1 MYDINKKLIF
11 GKSGYKLIVTNI
23 RKYNLFNRMIESPG
37 LMRELFLSAA
47 HDFLECEHPLEAG
60 KCLENAKE
68 FSLAADLY
76 RKTNMVTF
84 SLYNQ

>member
-1 MYDINKKLIF
+1 MLLNY
-11 GKSGYKLIVTNI
+11 
-23 RKYNLFNRMIESPG
+23 RMIEYPAQ
-37 LMRELFLSAA
+37 MQELFLSAA

-68 FSLAADLY
+68 LSLAADLY

-84 SLYNQ
+84 SFLTNLLRQTNGCLL

>member
-1 MYDINKKLIF
+1 
-11 GKSGYKLIVTNI
+11 
-23 RKYNLFNRMIESPG
+23 MIEHPAQ
-37 LMRELFLSAA
+37 MRELFLSAA

-68 FSLAADLY
+68 LSLAADLY

-84 SLYNQ
+84 YFLINILRQANSCRLKVKH

>member
-1 MYDINKKLIF
+1 
-11 GKSGYKLIVTNI
+11 
-23 RKYNLFNRMIESPG
+23 MIEYPAQ
-37 LMRELFLSAA
+37 MRELFLSAA

-68 FSLAADLY
+68 LSLAADLY

-84 SLYNQ
+84 YFLITILRQANGCRLQVKH

>member
-1 MYDINKKLIF
+1 
-11 GKSGYKLIVTNI
+11 
-23 RKYNLFNRMIESPG
+23 MIEHPAQ
-37 LMRELFLSAA
+37 MQELFLSAA

-68 FSLAADLY
+68 LSLAADLY

-84 SLYNQ
+84 YFLINILRQANSCRLQVKH

>member
-1 MYDINKKLIF
+1 
-11 GKSGYKLIVTNI
+11 
-23 RKYNLFNRMIESPG
+23 MIEYPAQ
-37 LMRELFLSAA
+37 MRELFLSAA

-84 SLYNQ
+84 YFLINILRQANGCRLQVKH

>member
-1 MYDINKKLIF
+1 
-11 GKSGYKLIVTNI
+11 
-23 RKYNLFNRMIESPG
+23 MIEHPAQ
-37 LMRELFLSAA
+37 MRELFLSAA

-68 FSLAADLY
+68 LSLAADLY

-84 SLYNQ
+84 

>member
-1 MYDINKKLIF
+1 
-11 GKSGYKLIVTNI
+11 
-23 RKYNLFNRMIESPG
+23 MIEHPAQ
-37 LMRELFLSAA
+37 MRELFLSAA

-68 FSLAADLY
+68 LSLAADLY

-84 SLYNQ
+84 YFLINILRQANSCRLQEKH

>member
-1 MYDINKKLIF
+1 
-11 GKSGYKLIVTNI
+11 
-23 RKYNLFNRMIESPG
+23 MIEHPAQ
-37 LMRELFLSAA
+37 MRELFLSAA

-68 FSLAADLY
+68 LSLAADLY

-84 SLYNQ
+84 YFLINILRQANSCRLQVKH

>member
-1 MYDINKKLIF
+1 
-11 GKSGYKLIVTNI
+11 
-23 RKYNLFNRMIESPG
+23 MIENPAQ
-37 LMRELFLSAA
+37 MQELFLSAA

-68 FSLAADLY
+68 LSLAADLY

-84 SLYNQ
+84 YFLINILRQANGCRLQVKH

>member
-1 MYDINKKLIF
+1 
-11 GKSGYKLIVTNI
+11 
-23 RKYNLFNRMIESPG
+23 MIEHPAQ
-37 LMRELFLSAA
+37 MRELFLSAA

-68 FSLAADLY
+68 LSFAADLY

-84 SLYNQ
+84 YFLINILRQANSCRLQVKH

>member
-1 MYDINKKLIF
+1 
-11 GKSGYKLIVTNI
+11 
-23 RKYNLFNRMIESPG
+23 MIEYPAQ
-37 LMRELFLSAA
+37 MRELFLSAA

-68 FSLAADLY
+68 LSLAADLY

-84 SLYNQ
+84 YFLINILRQANCCRLQVKH

>member
-1 MYDINKKLIF
+1 
-11 GKSGYKLIVTNI
+11 
-23 RKYNLFNRMIESPG
+23 MIEHPAQ
-37 LMRELFLSAA
+37 MRELFLSAA

-68 FSLAADLY
+68 LSLAADLY

-84 SLYNQ
+84 YFLINILTQANSCRL

>member
-1 MYDINKKLIF
+1 
-11 GKSGYKLIVTNI
+11 
-23 RKYNLFNRMIESPG
+23 MIEHPAQ
-37 LMRELFLSAA
+37 MRELFLSAA

-68 FSLAADLY
+68 LSLAADLY

-84 SLYNQ
+84 YFLINILQQVNGFRL